1 MNLFYSDPSH
11 ISDTKLV
18 LEQDEARHAIR
29 ALRHKTGDSIS
40 VTDGKG
46 SLYEAIIVDIN
57 QQEVTAEIR
66 NIKTFYPADPQL
78 TLAIGLI
85 KKRDRLEFAVEKCTE
100 LGINNIVIY
109 QGDHSEKTGIRT
121 ERIDSIILRAMK
133 QSLRFFLP
141 KAALKNS
148 LSDVI
153 LAQKFTRIIAADETK
168 DSSENQNLNQN
179 GHHLLVV
186 GPEGGFS
193 ENERKLLDTHN
204 VDKITLGR
212 YRLRTETAA
221 IVLTAKFRGL
231 E

>member
-66 NIKTFYPADPQL
+66 NIKTFYPADTQL